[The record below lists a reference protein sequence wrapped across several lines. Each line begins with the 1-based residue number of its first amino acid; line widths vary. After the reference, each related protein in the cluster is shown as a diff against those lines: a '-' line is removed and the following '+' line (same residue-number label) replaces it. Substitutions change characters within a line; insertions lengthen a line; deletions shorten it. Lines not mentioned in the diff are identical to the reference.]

1 MISDRERDITVLR
14 RLLKYCRDV
23 KMFMEQFGKSYEQFS
38 ENTAYQ
44 YSVSMAVFQA
54 GELSNHLSDEFKEN
68 HSDIP
73 WNVIRGMRNL
83 FAHQYYEMNIEVIWK
98 TALEDILAL
107 AEFCEK
113 VLAEQENREIL

>member
-1 MISDRERDITVLR
+1 MISDRERDITVLW

-23 KMFMEQFGKSYEQFS
+23 KMFMEQFGKSYEQFIN
-38 ENTAYQ
+38 NTAYQ

-73 WNVIRGMRNL
+73 WAEIRGMRNL
-83 FAHQYYEMNIEVIWK
+83 FAHEYYGMDIDKIWEV
-98 TALEDILAL
+98 AAEDIPVL

-113 VLAEQENREIL
+113 VLAEQGKQ

>member
-1 MISDRERDITVLR
+1 MISDSERDIIILR

-23 KMFMEQFGKSYEQFS
+23 KMLMEQFGENYKQFS
-38 ENTAYQ
+38 DNTAYQ

-54 GELSNHLSDEFKEN
+54 GELSNHLSDEFKQN
-68 HSDIP
+68 HPDIP

-83 FAHQYYEMNIEVIWK
+83 FAHQYYEMNIKVIWK
-98 TALEDILAL
+98 TALEDIPSL

-113 VLAEQENREIL
+113 VLADHNKK